1 MDSDSLFL
9 VTAERIIMVAD
20 LNEREKV
27 ISTRYTIPYVNEI
40 YGESSEK

>member
-1 MDSDSLFL
+1 VDSDSLFL